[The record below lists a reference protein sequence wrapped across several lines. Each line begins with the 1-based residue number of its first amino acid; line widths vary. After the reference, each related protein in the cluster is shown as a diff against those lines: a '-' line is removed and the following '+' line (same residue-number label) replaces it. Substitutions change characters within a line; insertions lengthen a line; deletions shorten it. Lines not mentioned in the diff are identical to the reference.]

1 MADPHWTSY
10 VGMGSGIIGAITG
23 VAGAI
28 MGYISYKKSSQNKAL
43 DLRLELKRSVAN
55 INSDFKILHGQ
66 MIDGDKSRM
75 RVSAA
80 IGTLGSG
87 NMVRWKQELEADQAT
102 SKAIEKELPSENL
115 NYDILDPKSLEEKLI
130 ETHKTHQK
138 ITILSQKYR
147 EAMKWDDEQRRNI
160 QENMRARINR

>member
-10 VGMGSGIIGAITG
+10 VGMATGIVGAITG
-23 VAGAI
+23 VSGAI
-28 MGYISYKKSSQNKAL
+28 MGYISYRKSSQNKVL
-43 DLRLELKRSVAN
+43 DLRLELKKAVAN
-55 INSDFKILHGQ
+55 INSDFKILLEQ

-75 RVSAA
+75 RVSSA
-80 IGTLGSG
+80 IGMLKSG
-87 NMVRWKQELEADQAT
+87 NTVKWKKELEADQAT
-102 SKAIEKELPSENL
+102 ANTIEKYLPSENS
-115 NYDILDPKSLEEKLI
+115 NYDTLDPKSIEEKLI
-130 ETHKTHQK
+130 ETYKIHQK